1 MICNRIRYLNFRNIE
16 SAELCFTPG
25 VNILYGE
32 NAAGKTNALEGVW
45 LFAQGRSFRGVR
57 DREFV
62 KFGAEAAQLAL
73 NMEDKEREQEL
84 RLQYS
89 IQGRKVLRAN
99 GVYLRRV
106 SEFIGRFRA
115 VLFGPQHLSLVQAG
129 PAERRGFLDA
139 AISQLEPTYLA
150 ALMRFQRVLE
160 QRNALLKQEE
170 HGKDFYAMLGLF
182 SEQLATESALI
193 AKYREVYLAQL
204 SPVMEAL
211 ISDISGGR
219 EQCRIAYQSP
229 LTYEG
234 YLSALKQH
242 EVAEIRAGNSL
253 CGAHK
258 DDFVLYLNEKEARH
272 FASQGQQRSLA
283 LALKLGEGEVARA
296 RTGEYPVFLF
306 DDIMSELDDRR
317 KQYLMTGLTDRQV
330 IMTTCDSAVRSG
342 FVGPNIIHVENG
354 TYRQE

>member
-1 MICNRIRYLNFRNIE
+1 M
-16 SAELCFTPG
+16 AELSFSPG

-62 KFGAEAAQLAL
+62 KFGTDAAQLAL
-73 NMEDKEREQEL
+73 TMQDREREQEL

-89 IQGRKVLRAN
+89 AQGRKVIRAN
-99 GVYLRRV
+99 GVFLRRM

-139 AISQLEPTYLA
+139 AISQLAPAYLA
-150 ALMRFQRVLE
+150 ALMRYQRILD

-170 HGKDFYAMLGLF
+170 RSPDFHAMLYLF
-182 SEQLATESALI
+182 SEQLATESA
-193 AKYREVYLAQL
+193 YLAEYRQAYLAEL

-211 ISDISGGR
+211 IADISGGR

-229 LTYEG
+229 VTYEG
-234 YLSALKQH
+234 YLTALQQH
-242 EVAEIRAGNSL
+242 EAAELRVGNTL

-258 DDFVLYLNEKEARH
+258 DDFILYLNDREARH

-317 KQYLMTGLTDRQV
+317 KQYLMTGLSGRQV

-342 FVGPNIIHVENG
+342 FSGPNIIHVENG
-354 TYRQE
+354 EYRQE